1 MEYQNTL
8 EFAELLDS
16 KDELKDYRKKFHIP
30 KDKNGD
36 ESIYFTGNSLG
47 LQPIQTK
54 DYIQQELDDWATYG
68 VEGHFHAKNPW
79 MPYHEIVTNK
89 LANVVGA
96 LPNEVVAMNSLTTNL
111 HLLMVS
117 FFQPKGKKCKIMIAN
132 NEFPSDIY
140 AVKSQLKYQ
149 NLNVDDNLIIAKAK
163 DGSDVIST
171 DEVLELIRT
180 NKNEL
185 ALLMFAGVNYYTG
198 QYFDIKRI
206 TEECHKHNIIAGFDL
221 AHAAGNIDLQLHNWN
236 VDFAVWCSYK
246 YLNAGPGGIAG
257 AFVHDKHKNHNGP
270 RFEGWWGTKKAT
282 RFLMKPE
289 FEAIEGVEAWQLSNP
304 PIFQLA
310 ALNSSL
316 DIFEEVGMKKLR
328 EKSKQLT
335 EYMFYLLS
343 TLDKNKIYTI
353 TPANFDERGCQ
364 ISIKVIKGKE
374 IFNVLNENGVIADWR
389 EPDVIRIAPVP
400 LYNSFTDIYK
410 FYDLI
415 KNLI

>member
-8 EFAELLDS
+8 EFAEILDS

-47 LQPIQTK
+47 LQPVQTK

-140 AVKSQLKYQ
+140 AVKSQLKYH
-149 NLNVDDNLIIAKAK
+149 NLNVDENLIIAKAK
-163 DGSDVIST
+163 DGTDVIST

-246 YLNAGPGGIAG
+246 YLNSGPGGIAG

-353 TPANFDERGCQ
+353 TPENFDERGCQ

-410 FYDLI
+410 FYNII
-415 KNLI
+415 KNII

>member
-47 LQPIQTK
+47 LQPVQTK

-89 LANVVGA
+89 LSNVVGA
-96 LPNEVVAMNSLTTNL
+96 FPNEVVAMNSLTTNL

-140 AVKSQLKYQ
+140 AVKSQLKYH
-149 NLNVDDNLIIAKAK
+149 NLNVEENLIIAKAK
-163 DGSDVIST
+163 DGSYVIST
-171 DEVLELIRT
+171 EEVLELIRA
-180 NKNEL
+180 NKDEL

-206 TEECHKHNIIAGFDL
+206 TEECHKYGIIAGFDL

-257 AFVHDKHKNHNGP
+257 AFVHDNHKNHNGP
-270 RFEGWWGTKKAT
+270 RFEGWWGTKKDT
-282 RFLMKPE
+282 RFLMKPD

-328 EKSKQLT
+328 EKSEQLT
-335 EYMFYLLS
+335 NYMFYLLS

-353 TPANFDERGCQ
+353 TPENFDERGCQ

-374 IFNVLNENGVIADWR
+374 IFNVLNDNGVIADWR

-410 FYDLI
+410 FYNII
-415 KNLI
+415 KNII